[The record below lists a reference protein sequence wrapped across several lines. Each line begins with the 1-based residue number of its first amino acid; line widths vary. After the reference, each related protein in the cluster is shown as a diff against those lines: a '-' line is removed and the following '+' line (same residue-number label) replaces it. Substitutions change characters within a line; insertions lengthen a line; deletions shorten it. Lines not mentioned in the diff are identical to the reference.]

1 MSQTA
6 NDHTHNI
13 TSYMQAWEDERLAL
27 LDAAT
32 PRQGEKLLLGGIL
45 LLFLLLVAI
54 ACWP

>member
-1 MSQTA
+1 VSQTA

-13 TSYMQAWEDERLAL
+13 TGYMQAREDERLAQ